1 MDIKRKIEEGSGL
14 SFSLLNKSFV
24 VTIVL
29 LISCASFAIGFFTK
43 KVKIISI
50 PPLIEQNS
58 ACKSPLSDN
67 PDTFD
72 VYVTEGRIGYLV
84 LGALC
89 NNVVVKRQYGN
100 VNLIVGRSDYDT
112 FRYIN
117 HGIADL
123 ALVKT
128 NIVDAFAAELT
139 QDLKTVAS
147 YPDYSAY
154 FIALKEKPELSKEYL
169 LAKRIGLLDYPSSR
183 SGHIVPKSVL
193 RSLGLSNENTTIK
206 YYNTHKELRDMLRA
220 GEVDIISS
228 YWDNADEKLLSSN
241 YITPL
246 EQGVSGSRWYMK
258 NPTRNSDLR
267 CALHDILKDV
277 SLQHPKPYYHKLT
290 LEDKCVGESVQ

>member
-1 MDIKRKIEEGSGL
+1 ML
-14 SFSLLNKSFV
+14 S
-24 VTIVL
+24 IVL
-29 LISCASFAIGFFTK
+29 LISCASFAIGFYAK
-43 KVKIISI
+43 KENFFSI

-58 ACKSPLSDN
+58 ACSSRLSDN

-72 VYVTEGRIGYLV
+72 VYVTEGRIGNLV
-84 LGALC
+84 LNALC
-89 NNVVVKRQYGN
+89 ENEVVKRQYGN
-100 VNLIVGRSDYDT
+100 VNLIIGRSDYDT

-139 QDLKTVAS
+139 QDLKSVAS

-154 FIALKEKPELSKEYL
+154 FIALKEKPELTKEYL

-193 RSLGLSNENTTIK
+193 QSLGLSNENTTIK
-206 YYNTHKELRDMLRA
+206 YYNTHRELRDMLRA

-228 YWDNADEKLLSSN
+228 YWDTSDGESLSRN

-246 EQGVSGSRWYMK
+246 EEGVSGSRWYMK
-258 NPTRNSDLR
+258 NPTRNSDLK
-267 CALHDILKDV
+267 CALHKILKDV
-277 SLQHPKPYYHKLT
+277 SIQHPKPYYHKLNVT
-290 LEDKCVGESVQ
+290 DSCEGEVKS